1 MKTRILAGVIGGL
14 LFLFLIFQGGIWLSL
29 AVACLSILA
38 TREICQL
45 LQKTGIEVSFP
56 LVLLFNLI
64 MTIGQ
69 SFVLLAGSHRLPAV
83 DFGGLYFLALLFI
96 VFLINMGKGV
106 TQTTLVSIF
115 AHLFALFYPGFLF
128 LYIISIR
135 NLPLAYGWQCLIF
148 AFAVI
153 WGTDSGAYFIGSAL
167 GKTPLASKLSP
178 NKTVEGALGGLVV
191 GTLSGVLF
199 GLFFQFPLF
208 WSIGTGLLTS
218 IAGQTGD
225 LFESLLKRT
234 AGLKDSGVF
243 MPGHGGVLDRFDSA
257 FFALPVVYYLA
268 LLLI

>member
-1 MKTRILAGVIGGL
+1 MKTRIIAGVIGGL

-69 SFVLLAGSHRLPAV
+69 SFVLPEGSHRLPAG

-115 AHLFALFYPGFLF
+115 AHLFVLFYPGFLF

-135 NLPLAYGWQCLIF
+135 NWQCLIF

-225 LFESLLKRT
+225 LLESLLKRT